1 MVYPRIRIAFESSH
15 DGHPQVYRMRS
26 GGSNQRNVSR
36 TSSDDT
42 NPAWSPRGGI
52 LAFTSDRDGNQEIYS
67 MRWNG
72 HKVVRLTENTALD
85 TIPSWG
91 WLRPGSWV
99 RGL

>member
-1 MVYPRIRIAFESSH
+1 MRR
-15 DGHPQVYRMRS
+15 DGS
-26 GGSNQRNVSR
+26 KQRNR
-36 TSSDDT
+36 TNNAATDR
-42 NPAWSPRGGI
+42 NPVFSPRQNR
-52 LAFTSDRDGNQEIYS
+52 LAFASNRAGNFEIYS

-91 WLRPGSWV
+91 RFRPGSWV